1 MKKAVLILNL
11 VILLGS
17 SQVYANDLSLYKP
30 FFLSD
35 AMSIKLEN
43 GLGDAKDAATRRGT
57 ENWEESQTSFFIVP
71 GIAIGI
77 VALFFIFNRNKD

>member
-1 MKKAVLILNL
+1 MKKAVLILNF
-11 VILLGS
+11 VMLLGNS
-17 SQVYANDLSLYKP
+17 HVYANDLSLYKP
-30 FFLSD
+30 FSLPD

-43 GLGDAKDAATRRGT
+43 GLGEAKDAASRRGT

-71 GIAIGI
+71 GVAIGI